1 MCPKEPLRIR
11 FERESAER
19 QRLVDL
25 AYSISPSPPAGM
37 KRLMWFGDSDT
48 PMPVDVP
55 ESVVSQIK
63 AISAKAGLDQ
73 GPISDLPTPKQ
84 WRDRSKMRRLL
95 QPYIDAQYPTLP
107 RSGAGRDSGHWWTRV
122 LRKFGF

>member
-1 MCPKEPLRIR
+1 MHPKEPLHIR

-19 QRLVDL
+19 QGLVDL
-25 AYSISPSPPAGM
+25 AYSISSAPSAGM

-55 ESVVSQIK
+55 ESLASQIK

-73 GPISDLPTPKQ
+73 GPIGDLPTPKQ
-84 WRDRSKMRRLL
+84 WQAMSKMRRLV

-107 RSGAGRDSGHWWTRV
+107 RAGTVRNLRSWWMRV
-122 LRKFGF
+122 LGKFEL